1 MVERVLPKHAARVRF
16 PYPALPSGKWQNQE
30 SQFMYFREE
39 YITESERAE
48 IESAL
53 AADEDGTK
61 PLDKEWY
68 RGMVRYLLNK
78 VNVDGYAEYDASFGD
93 NRVCKCGHVYYR
105 HFDTYEDM
113 RPVGCKYC
121 GCDHYEEP

>member
-1 MVERVLPKHAARVRF
+1 
-16 PYPALPSGKWQNQE
+16 
-30 SQFMYFREE
+30 MYFKEE
-39 YITESERAE
+39 YITESELAQ
-48 IESAL
+48 IESEL

-68 RGMVRYLLNK
+68 RGMVRNLLSK
-78 VNVDGYAEYDASFGD
+78 VTVNGYAPYDGSFGD
-93 NRVCKCGHVYYR
+93 NKVCKCGHVYYR